1 MGTMATPQSPFPF
14 LDGLLARVGG
24 RLQPPH
30 WLVDELQHRAVLFVN
45 HVLQQEPEATARLA
59 RQKGRVALVQWRG
72 FSLRLLITPA
82 GLLDRADP
90 VAPPDLTLTV
100 TEESPF
106 DLVQAVVKGQKPGVR
121 IEGDV
126 QLAADINWVVD
137 NVRWDV
143 EDDLARF
150 VGDVPAHNLMRGASR
165 VAQALRQFVAGRRP
179 TASAPTGGAPGSSAS
194 S

>member
-1 MGTMATPQSPFPF
+1 M
-14 LDGLLARVGG
+14 
-24 RLQPPH
+24 
-30 WLVDELQHRAVLFVN
+30 DELQHRAVLFVN

-72 FSLRLLITPA
+72 FNLRLLITPA

-106 DLVQAVVKGQKPGVR
+106 DLAQAVFKGQKPGVR

-150 VGDVPAHNLMRGASR
+150 VGDVPAHNLVRGASR

-179 TASAPTGGAPGSSAS
+179 AASSPAGGAPGSSAS